1 MSMALKSKQST
12 IPNRKQWGKEEE
24 DWRWS
29 ERVSYLIRVFCV
41 LSRDEDEDGLRDT
54 ETDTTS
60 KSKDDVA
67 PFGQRMT
74 DASSSNQAAVMGEL
88 LNSVVEEEGS
98 ATNNARN
105 NENQSRNGTV
115 SEPGQGT
122 GNDVDEAF
130 LNPMDIL

>member
-1 MSMALKSKQST
+1 
-12 IPNRKQWGKEEE
+12 
-24 DWRWS
+24 
-29 ERVSYLIRVFCV
+29 
-41 LSRDEDEDGLRDT
+41 
-54 ETDTTS
+54 
-60 KSKDDVA
+60 
-67 PFGQRMT
+67 
-74 DASSSNQAAVMGEL
+74 MGEL